1 MNSSSILD
9 IFNRL
14 AGLLERLPGPIQK
27 PIFREFQP
35 IRELFLQQRPPCIA
49 LIGDSRDLFIDWILK
64 KGARLDRGNT
74 ADFIH
79 YSHKCGSSI
88 HILNNFASPRVDHQP
103 GIDLIILMPGSIF
116 SPGDTLD
123 HLVKKNNAPVVLWNL
138 TEEAGDHHVDAHL
151 SSIVSQRI
159 IARTSPA
166 DPLFEEILCAA
177 LPPCARLQ
185 FARLTRARRAQSL
198 IASSL
203 LNSFSA
209 ACGIVGLQPI
219 PLADL
224 PVLSTLQG
232 FMVALIIHTSGR
244 PLRIRLALEFIGS
257 LGLSVGAG
265 FLFRETTRAIVR
277 VIPFWGEAVSGF
289 IAGAGTYAL
298 GRAAIAY
305 FIDDSPIQETRRIF
319 QSLLKSPPKNLAK

>member
-1 MNSSSILD
+1 M
-9 IFNRL
+9 FNRL
-14 AGLLERLPGPIQK
+14 GGLLNKLPGPLQK
-27 PIFREFQP
+27 AIFREFQP
-35 IRELFLQQRPPCIA
+35 IRELFLEQRPPCIA
-49 LIGDSRDLFIDWILK
+49 LIGGSGDLFFDWILK
-64 KGARLDRGNT
+64 KDAHLDKSHASECR
-74 ADFIH
+74 H
-79 YSHKCGSSI
+79 YSHQCGSSI
-88 HILNNFASPRVDHQP
+88 YVLDHWASPLVINRP
-103 GIDLIILMPGSIF
+103 PIDLIILMPGATIS
-116 SPGDTLD
+116 SGDALD
-123 HLVKKNNAPVVLWNL
+123 HFLKKNDAPVVLWDS
-138 TEEAGDHHVDAHL
+138 TEAADPLAMEAPHL
-151 SSIVSQRI
+151 SMLSRRV

-185 FARLTRARRAQSL
+185 FARLTNARRAQSL

-203 LNSFSA
+203 LTSFSA
-209 ACGIVGLQPI
+209 VCGIVGLQPI

-244 PLRIRLALEFIGS
+244 PLRLRLALEFIGS

-319 QSLLKSPPKNLAK
+319 QSLLRSPTDKLSE

>member
-1 MNSSSILD
+1 M
-9 IFNRL
+9 FNGL
-14 AGLLERLPGPIQK
+14 ARLLEKLPGPLQK
-27 PIFREFQP
+27 PILREFHP
-35 IRELFLQQRPPCIA
+35 IRELFLDQRPPCFA
-49 LIGDSRDLFIDWILK
+49 LIGGSGGHFTDWILK
-64 KGARLDRGNT
+64 HGAQCDSGNSST
-74 ADFIH
+74 CQH
-79 YSHKCGSSI
+79 YTHPCGSSI
-88 HILNNFASPRVDHQP
+88 RVLDTSISHFD
-103 GIDLIILMPGSIF
+103 GIHHSIDLIILMRGAIHCSENGALSDF
-116 SPGDTLD
+116 L
-123 HLVKKNNAPVVLWNL
+123 KKNDAPVVLWSSP
-138 TEEAGDHHVDAHL
+138 EAASDHAMNAQLL
-151 SSIVSQRI
+151 SMASHRI

-177 LPPCARLQ
+177 LPPCARLH
-185 FARLTRARRAQSL
+185 FARFTRARRAQSL

-203 LNSFSA
+203 LTSFST

-244 PLRIRLALEFIGS
+244 PLRFRLALEFIGS

-305 FIDDSPIQETRRIF
+305 FINDTPIQETRRLF
-319 QSLLKSPPKNLAK
+319 QSLLKSPPNNLPQ